1 MPRSALNSF
10 WANPMFERSKKAM
23 TYIRQLADPIQRRV
37 RRVCVCV
44 GARSALPT
52 RHPLCLRLRRLRC
65 RRRAFVP
72 TGYFSL
78 RAGIFDPAARTGRLV
93 RFGRLGRGLTRLG
106 GLPPKGVSHSR
117 AENEAGFGVFGHLS
131 VLVCRRL
138 RIATVGAAN
147 TVVWNPWIAKSAV
160 MLDFGDD
167 EWPGMLCV
175 EAGNVLDHAVSLE
188 PGRSETLRYRLAV
201 EAS

>member
-1 MPRSALNSF
+1 
-10 WANPMFERSKKAM
+10 
-23 TYIRQLADPIQRRV
+23 
-37 RRVCVCV
+37 
-44 GARSALPT
+44 
-52 RHPLCLRLRRLRC
+52 
-65 RRRAFVP
+65 
-72 TGYFSL
+72 
-78 RAGIFDPAARTGRLV
+78 V

-138 RIATVGAAN
+138 RIATAGAAN
-147 TVVWNPWIAKSAV
+147 TVVWNPWIAKSAA

>member
-1 MPRSALNSF
+1 M
-10 WANPMFERSKKAM
+10 
-23 TYIRQLADPIQRRV
+23 
-37 RRVCVCV
+37 
-44 GARSALPT
+44 
-52 RHPLCLRLRRLRC
+52 
-65 RRRAFVP
+65 
-72 TGYFSL
+72 
-78 RAGIFDPAARTGRLV
+78 
-93 RFGRLGRGLTRLG
+93 
-106 GLPPKGVSHSR
+106 
-117 AENEAGFGVFGHLS
+117 
-131 VLVCRRL
+131 
-138 RIATVGAAN
+138 GAAN